1 MVMDIPELERTGLL
15 KNDRKVYLALI
26 EIGSVTVSTLVKKTG
41 LHRSYVYDILDKL
54 IDLGLVS
61 FIVKNNKKF
70 FNAENPERIIK
81 IVENREEEVDKDRE
95 EISKILPQL
104 IQKQR
109 TALERQEAKVF
120 IGKEGIKSI
129 LEDILIVRRDFIG
142 FGAEGK
148 FKDIYKWYFTNW
160 QRRRVGSKIKY
171 KIIYNVK
178 LRGQRPTK
186 EQKLVQI
193 KFLPEKYEFPA
204 TTIVYGDKVAIL
216 LWDKNPIGFVL
227 ESKDVI
233 KSFLSYFDVLWKVAK
248 K

>member
-1 MVMDIPELERTGLL
+1 MDIPELERTGLL

-120 IGKEGIKSI
+120 I
-129 LEDILIVRRDFIG
+129 
-142 FGAEGK
+142 
-148 FKDIYKWYFTNW
+148 
-160 QRRRVGSKIKY
+160 
-171 KIIYNVK
+171 
-178 LRGQRPTK
+178 
-186 EQKLVQI
+186 
-193 KFLPEKYEFPA
+193 
-204 TTIVYGDKVAIL
+204 
-216 LWDKNPIGFVL
+216 
-227 ESKDVI
+227 
-233 KSFLSYFDVLWKVAK
+233 
-248 K
+248 

>member
-1 MVMDIPELERTGLL
+1 MDIPELERIGLL
-15 KNDRKVYLALI
+15 KDDRTVYLALL
-26 EIGSVTVSTLVKKTG
+26 EIGSATVSQLVKKIG

-61 FIVKNNKKF
+61 VTIKNNKKF
-70 FNAENPERIIK
+70 FNRENPERIPTI
-81 IVENREEEVDKDRE
+81 IENKKEQLEKDKE

-104 IQKQR
+104 IQKQH
-109 TALERQEAKVF
+109 TALEGQEARVF
-120 IGKEGIKSI
+120 TGKEGIKSI
-129 LEDILIVRRDFIG
+129 LEDILNAGKDFVG

-160 QRRRVGSKIKY
+160 QKRRIKQKIEY
-171 KIIYNVK
+171 KIIYNTK
-178 LRGQRPTK
+178 FRGKRPTK
-186 EQKLVQI
+186 EQKLVQV

-227 ESKDVI
+227 ESKDVV